1 MARAETRDFSSLP
14 DGVLE
19 LVAGCFRALGD
30 PTRLS
35 IMRSLKSGDKTVQ
48 ELVAATG
55 WTQPN
60 VSRHLSI
67 LARAGLLA
75 RTKKG
80 AFVHYRVADPRIFL
94 LCEGVWGHVDRL
106 LEGFRPP
113 EGAAPATGASRR
125 SRGATRKGVR
135 R

>member
-1 MARAETRDFSSLP
+1 MARAEVRDFSSLP

-35 IMRSLKSGDKTVQ
+35 IMRSLKTGDQTVQ
-48 ELVAATG
+48 ELVATTG

-67 LARAGLLA
+67 LARAGLVA
-75 RTKKG
+75 RSKRG

-106 LEGFRPP
+106 LAGYRPP
-113 EGAAPATGASRR
+113 EGAAPATRSKRR
-125 SRGATRKGVR
+125 SRDATRRGGR

>member
-1 MARAETRDFSSLP
+1 MTREKGTDFSTLP

-35 IMRSLKSGDKTVQ
+35 IMRSLKTGEKTVQ
-48 ELVAATG
+48 ELVASTD

-67 LARAGLLA
+67 LAQAGLVA
-75 RTKKG
+75 RTKQG
-80 AFVHYRVADPRIFL
+80 AFVRYRVADPRIFH

-106 LEGFRPP
+106 LAGYRPP
-113 EGAAPATGASRR
+113 EGAAQVPAVKAR
-125 SRGATRKGVR
+125 SRKKRV
-135 R
+135 